1 MESELDEQNPTAG
14 DSGASTLDRIE
25 SYLSGTQPQSQP
37 VDNEPAKA
45 QTSPAEPE
53 AVESDVTDDGAIEA
67 DQQPQLTTSDLAK
80 MLGVDED
87 VLDLSEDGTVKLKT
101 KVDGKDDAPKLA
113 DLLKTYQIQGHAEN
127 RVREVAKQEEALRV
141 REQEVQQQFTQRLQ
155 YAESLVNVAAQDL
168 MREFQSVNWPAL
180 EQQDPGTAALMR
192 QKFQERQ
199 QSLRG
204 VLQQVEQNKSQL
216 TQREAQNRQQMV
228 AKEAEKLVSLVPE
241 WKDSSVAEKERA
253 EIRKWA
259 TESGFEAGE
268 LENFVLA
275 HHVSVMRKAM
285 KYDQQQKMRPAIEAQ
300 VRTAPKL
307 VKPGQPAQNTQGQKL
322 QGLKQSIV
330 KSGGKRGIAEYLL
343 AAGKV

>member
-1 MESELDEQNPTAG
+1 LSTEPSQNPTPSSDG
-14 DSGASTLDRIE
+14 GASTLDRIE
-25 SYLSGTQPQSQP
+25 AYLAPQSQP
-37 VDNEPAKA
+37 VKQEPVQA
-45 QTSPAEPE
+45 QAEPE
-53 AVESDVTDDGAIEA
+53 AQEVERESVEPDDGGSEQA
-67 DQQPQLTTSDLAK
+67 DEPQLSTSDLAK
-80 MLGVDED
+80 LLKLED
-87 VLDLSEDGTVKLKT
+87 GALDLDAEGNPVFKT
-101 KVDGKDDAPKLA
+101 KVDGKEGAAKLQ
-113 DLLKTYQIQGHAEN
+113 DLLKSYQLQEHVDRRTRDAAA
-127 RVREVAKQEEALRV
+127 REQALQA
-141 REQEVQQQFTQRLQ
+141 REQEAQQQFTQRLQ
-155 YAESLVNVAAQDL
+155 HAESLVNIAAQDL